1 MTWLGRTKRF
11 GGYLIEDGEGQDK
24 HLWSRESFLDS
35 QPMNALIPIQ
45 FPIGWIQSK
54 LHTSRLY
61 RQS

>member
-11 GGYLIEDGEGQDK
+11 GGYLIEDGEDQDK

-35 QPMNALIPIQ
+35 QPMNTLIPIQ
-45 FPIGWIQSK
+45 FLIGWSQSK